1 MRLKKVLIVDDSE
14 LVHKMHGLV
23 LQRYQKCEV
32 LHTYDGNQAL
42 EALNRNPDVQLI
54 LLDINMPVMDGLRF
68 LEVRKQTG
76 LFTDIPVIIISTEG
90 KEDDTIRCLKLGAS
104 GYLKKPFNPS
114 DLHDLIDKMFGSG
127 EKDGGLVLDRLAG

>member
-1 MRLKKVLIVDDSE
+1 MKLKKVLIVDDSE

-42 EALNRNPDVQLI
+42 EALSRNPDVQLI

-90 KEDDTIRCLKLGAS
+90 REDDTARGMALGAT
-104 GYLKKPFNPS
+104 GYVKKPFRPAQ
-114 DLHDLIDKMFGSG
+114 LHAIIDGLIDRRSG
-127 EKDGGLVLDRLAG
+127 PWEP